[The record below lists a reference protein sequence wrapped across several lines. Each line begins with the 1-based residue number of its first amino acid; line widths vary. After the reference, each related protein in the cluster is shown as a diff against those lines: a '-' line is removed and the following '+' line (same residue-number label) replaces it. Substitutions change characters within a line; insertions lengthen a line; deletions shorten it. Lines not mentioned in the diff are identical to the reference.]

1 MFPLPRIEIQ
11 KKYKHG
17 KNFTRTA
24 RVSVPLRFSVGSSFS
39 ARIALQIMP
48 ELPTSSNMLTAFSR
62 SVNAQTMGHWGHGGV
77 KAATATGKMHGDD
90 IAAALGAAK

>member
-1 MFPLPRIEIQ
+1 M
-11 KKYKHG
+11 
-17 KNFTRTA
+17 
-24 RVSVPLRFSVGSSFS
+24 GSSFS

-62 SVNAQTMGHWGHGGV
+62 SVNAQTVGHWGHGGV
-77 KAATATGKMHGDD
+77 KAATATGKMRGDD